1 MIALSPNTRIYLA
14 TDAIDFRCGIDGVA
28 SRCRTII
35 EQDPMCGG
43 LFIFRNRNKTSIKIL
58 NYDGQG
64 FWLHQKRLS
73 SHRFKWWPSS
83 GDRSLIISVAQ
94 LNVLLWNG
102 DPQRANLAQDW
113 KPLDHAASLTKF

>member
-1 MIALSPNTRIYLA
+1 MIALSPDTKIYLA
-14 TDAIDFRCGIDGVA
+14 IDAIDFRCGIDGVA
-28 SRCRTII
+28 SRCRAIL

-43 LFIFRNRNKTSIKIL
+43 LFVFRNCNKTSIKML

-73 SHRFKWWPSS
+73 THRFKWWPSS
-83 GDRSLIISVAQ
+83 DTQAVSLTVAQ

-102 DPQRANLAQDW
+102 DPQQANLAQLW
-113 KPLDHAASLTKF
+113 KPLNQAA